1 MSTLKVDTVQS
12 ADGTKDLLSYDS
24 STGAVSGVNLGR
36 RNLIINGAMQVAQ
49 RGTSEIGT
57 SNYLL
62 DRWRKHSATNA
73 NVTFSQDTADTPDG
87 FRYAFKALATGASN
101 FIQLGQPI
109 EFKNMAHTVGKK
121 VTLSYWA
128 KTNLSFYSRIRSRT
142 DTEDAVTVFS
152 ATTLSVITESASTD
166 WKLFTHTFTVPSAT
180 LAMSVDFSTGALV
193 SGDYFQIT
201 GVQLEVG
208 SVATPFEHR
217 SYGEELALCQRYY
230 WGWNAAGHSA
240 ANCSAYARWL
250 TVATSTSRAR
260 WFPSH
265 PVEMRASPTLI
276 GSTSAANFQITDYS
290 DNGTATFS
298 GLSVQEGSNFHSQVS
313 FDMTAADLNQ
323 GATVSIRW
331 ANNPIAYIGFDAE
344 L

>member
-1 MSTLKVDTVQS
+1 MSSIIKVDTIQL
-12 ADGTKDLLSYDS
+12 ADGTAGTIENLGLA
-24 STGAVSGVNLGR
+24 TGALSH

-62 DRWRKHSATNA
+62 DRWKKQSATNA

-87 FRYAFKALATGASN
+87 FRYAFKALATGSSA

-109 EFKNMAHTVGKK
+109 EFKNMAHAVGKT

-142 DTEDAVTVFS
+142 DTEDGVTIFS
-152 ATTLSVITESASTD
+152 ANTLSVITESASTD
-166 WKLFTHTFTVPSAT
+166 WKLFTHTFTIPSAT
-180 LAMSVDFSTGALV
+180 LAMSVDFSAGALV
-193 SGDYFQIT
+193 SGDYFHIT

-217 SYGEELALCQRYY
+217 SYGEELAKCQRYY
-230 WGWNAAGHSA
+230 EVIRQNQQFGGDGYNTINTATSNGSYIYTSWLFKVTKRTKPSVGIGNSAKFRAFGNGSTANLTANEYYSPGTEATRIRCSGVFNAGEAVMLEFDA
-240 ANCSAYARWL
+240 ANSTNGFIYA
-250 TVATSTSRAR
+250 
-260 WFPSH
+260 
-265 PVEMRASPTLI
+265 
-276 GSTSAANFQITDYS
+276 
-290 DNGTATFS
+290 
-298 GLSVQEGSNFHSQVS
+298 
-313 FDMTAADLNQ
+313 
-323 GATVSIRW
+323 
-331 ANNPIAYIGFDAE
+331 DAE